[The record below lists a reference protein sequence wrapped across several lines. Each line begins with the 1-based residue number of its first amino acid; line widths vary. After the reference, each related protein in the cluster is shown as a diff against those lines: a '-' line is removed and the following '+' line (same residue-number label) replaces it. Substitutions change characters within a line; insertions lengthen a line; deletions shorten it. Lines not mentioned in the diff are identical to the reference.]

1 MVVSV
6 SETAVFF
13 HMTISGVYRGC
24 QYSEMSYSFYI
35 KVLVGNARSL
45 TKDIFILVLYRVLID
60 WKFSVQMGPGF
71 FSFFF

>member
-24 QYSEMSYSFYI
+24 QYSEEMSYSFYI

-45 TKDIFILVLYRVLID
+45 PKEVFILDLYLVLID
-60 WKFSVQMGPGF
+60 WKFSVQMGPV
-71 FSFFF
+71 FFFF